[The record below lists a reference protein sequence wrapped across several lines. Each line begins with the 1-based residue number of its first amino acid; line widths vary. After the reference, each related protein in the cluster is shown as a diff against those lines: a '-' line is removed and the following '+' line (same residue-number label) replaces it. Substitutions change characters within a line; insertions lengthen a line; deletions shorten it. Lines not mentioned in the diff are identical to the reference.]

1 MQKVTRVLAFIDG
14 LSSWSGKLVSM
25 LIFPMIA
32 ILMYEVVSRYG
43 FNSPTLWAH
52 EITRYIYGA
61 HFMLGGA
68 YTLYLGA
75 HVNVDIFYSRFSP
88 RVRATVDL
96 VTYLLFFLF
105 GAVLLWYGSSMT
117 WRSIIL
123 WETSATPLHAPF
135 APLKAI
141 VPAAAFLIL
150 LQGIAR
156 YIRNIFTITGR
167 ETL

>member
-1 MQKVTRVLAFIDG
+1 MQKLTRVLAFIDG

-75 HVNVDIFYSRFSP
+75 HVNVDIFYIRFSP
-88 RVRATVDL
+88 RVKATVDL

-105 GAVLLWYGSSMT
+105 GAVLLWYGSSIT
-117 WRSIIL
+117 LRSITL
-123 WETSATPLHAPF
+123 WETSSTPLHAPF

-141 VPAAAFLIL
+141 VPAAAILLL

-156 YIRNIFTITGR
+156 YIRNVAKIAR
-167 ETL
+167 KELP